1 MDEFEVAVKDV
12 KAIEKKALKQVPYSG
27 DIVIEEKLLDLHPSD
42 YVDID
47 YSGLLNLYE
56 RTEKIIKASEMLKKR
71 LGVVEAPAAARPAAE
86 KKEVEEVEKKIK
98 KIAEEAVEAAKKIKA
113 APPLPGEEEKRIT
126 EIEIEKPAAMELEK
140 PAARK
145 PPAEV
150 EKKGIEFK
158 EEAEVPSFAKP
169 PEEEIEEKPEKIEI
183 EAPVEVEVEKRE
195 ITPEELELK
204 KRVRERAPLAPPE
217 PEAPPMPSI
226 LEGPPEEEA
235 EDKYQQIEKEVIG
248 TVGEKADDAT
258 IKKKMLELTK
268 ALFKEKTTSERERIK
283 VEITVLKNILA
294 GRKKGIP
301 RGAAAKVRGKKRT
314 DAIAHA
320 QLLETITSTQ
330 KAELAQTKDAIINN
344 YRAQINPIK
353 AKFAKEM
360 GEAATSEDK
369 KEAYDAM
376 VFELTKLT
384 EQAPMLLSR
393 YKAQLKKKHLA
404 EIANI
409 DKNLTDKEKETQK
422 RAVERKKE
430 IENYDRQFNVVNDIL
445 SKEVDA
451 IIRSA
456 GREVF
461 RKEAKI
467 KTETDIEEEKVDEII
482 AEIEDIDEGTLM
494 YYLHSNDPE
503 YYKNYERKNVSKA
516 EALSRAKVL
525 MAKEKGLKDA
535 TIKKYFGNA
544 EV

>member
-1 MDEFEVAVKDV
+1 MEEFETAIRDV
-12 KAIEKKALKQVPYSG
+12 KSIEKKALKQVPYSG

-47 YSGLLNLYE
+47 YKGLINLYE
-56 RTEKIIKASEMLKKR
+56 RSEKIIKASEMLRKR
-71 LGVVEAPAAARPAAE
+71 LGVPEEIPAARPALE
-86 KKEVEEVEKKIK
+86 KKEVAEVEKNIK
-98 KIAEEAVEAAKKIKA
+98 KIAEEAVEAAEKVKA

-126 EIEIEKPAAMELEK
+126 EIEIERPAAIELEEK
-140 PAARK
+140 PAEKRK
-145 PPAEV
+145 PREIEPAAFEFEE
-150 EKKGIEFK
+150 EK
-158 EEAEVPSFAKP
+158 EVPSFAQP
-169 PEEEIEEKPEKIEI
+169 REEKVEEKPKKIEI
-183 EAPVEVEVEKRE
+183 EGPVEVEIQKRE
-195 ITPEELELK
+195 ITPEEIELK
-204 KRVRERAPLAPPE
+204 RKVRERAPLAPAA

-226 LEGPPEEEA
+226 LEGPPQEA

-248 TVGEKADDAT
+248 NVGEQADDAA

-268 ALFKEKTTSERERIK
+268 DLFKEKSTSERERIK

-301 RGAAAKVRGKKRT
+301 RGAAAKTRGKKRT

-344 YRAQINPIK
+344 YRAQITPIK

-360 GEAATSEDK
+360 AEAANTEDK

-376 VFELTKLT
+376 VFALTTLT
-384 EQAPMLLSR
+384 EQAPTLLSR
-393 YKAQLKKKHLA
+393 YRDQLKKKHLA
-404 EIANI
+404 EMANI
-409 DKNLTDKEKETQK
+409 EKNLTDKEKETAK
-422 RAVERKKE
+422 RAEERKKE
-430 IENYDRQFNVVNDIL
+430 IDSYDRQFNVVRDIL

-451 IIRSA
+451 IMRSA

-461 RKEAKI
+461 KREAKI
-467 KTETDIEEEKVDEII
+467 KTETDIEEEKVDDII

-494 YYLHSNDPE
+494 YYLHSNDSE
-503 YYKNYERKNVSKA
+503 YYKNYERKNISKA